1 MNRNK
6 RPGGCFNNVESAT
19 FFIMVGR
26 GHLQKLAWVILSR
39 GRATSKDAGQLTVFG
54 IGCHYNSPWHHI
66 HKDGKMSPC
75 IWIFSKEWIGFDLS
89 TTIHRN
95 KHVVDILHQLRDY
108 GLFVR
113 EDTSGWRP
121 RLCGH
126 HRATLEAILEGTQTT
141 TSGKNLSL
149 NDNVLGGFAD

>member
-39 GRATSKDAGQLTVFG
+39 GRASKDAGQLTVFG

-95 KHVVDILHQLRDY
+95 KHVVDILHQP
-108 GLFVR
+108 
-113 EDTSGWRP
+113 T
-121 RLCGH
+121 
-126 HRATLEAILEGTQTT
+126 
-141 TSGKNLSL
+141 
-149 NDNVLGGFAD
+149 